1 MNVGVFIK
9 KCLYFGWKQQTF
21 LDEWECCVE
30 VKGYLLVCNHYW
42 RVLEMNRVASSL
54 MSNLLKAGLKVSLLA
69 VPCLLMSH
77 LFVSEAQAVSIELDG
92 TRTILS
98 GTDCDLA
105 TYRYGTNTSFDGT
118 PLDLIVEVTGED
130 NQHPTDDCVGIG
142 VSGGRNLLEVR
153 INDEDGGV
161 GDTAASMDLKIT
173 VVEENTLTPIEV
185 DRMLITA
192 FDLDINNSTN
202 PNFDLQTETDD
213 VYLRFPESSYRSR
226 ASQVSYAE
234 GSFFGGLYQVQL
246 GGSTLGNCDDNA
258 AVIDETCRASSIYI
272 NGLNGFNTVSTINIR
287 VQNDDAYG
295 NFNGLLTFADG
306 STFDASASHR
316 LFQLSFEISDLI
328 PVVEDN
334 EDLGDAPTSYGVA
347 GNSIEADLALGFG
360 IVADDDNLA
369 IIDKSSPNADGDD
382 ADAEIFEYDDEDAVA
397 LNGQPLDN
405 QFLAADSTVNMDV
418 TTFGSGFLNAWVDL
432 DASGDFGGAA
442 EQVVTDLAIGNASVV
457 TTSVPITIPAGAVGG
472 DSFIR
477 FRLSRVAGE
486 GPTGVNAT
494 DGEVEDYKITLTSS
508 AADVLLVKRITAV
521 NGQSLNPNDG
531 TSLNVVVDDTVS
543 IYAADDNDPG
553 WPVGYL
559 IGEID
564 AGLVKPGD
572 ELEYTVYFLNAGNLL
587 ADDVRICDRLY
598 PDQSLVNDGYGVGIA
613 AQVQIGTGSAVNLTA
628 TNDSVDRTEFISA
641 SSPVPAT
648 CNLQGVNDNGT
659 LIVDV
664 TGPVGSGSPNL
675 TQLEATTGAGVPNE
689 SYGLFR
695 FRTRVSP

>member
-1 MNVGVFIK
+1 
-9 KCLYFGWKQQTF
+9 
-21 LDEWECCVE
+21 
-30 VKGYLLVCNHYW
+30 
-42 RVLEMNRVASSL
+42 MNRVASSRV
-54 MSNLLKAGLKVSLLA
+54 SNLLKAGLKASLLA
-69 VPCLLMSH
+69 VPCLLLSH

-105 TYRYGTNTSFDGT
+105 TYRYGTNTSFNGT

-130 NQHPTDDCVGIG
+130 NEHPNDPCIGIG
-142 VSGGRNLLEVR
+142 NSGGTNLLEVR

-161 GDTAASMDLKIT
+161 GDTVASMDLKIT
-173 VVEENTLTPIEV
+173 VVEQGTLTPVEV

-192 FDLDINNSTN
+192 FDLDIANSLD
-202 PNFDLQTETDD
+202 PDFQTGTDD
-213 VYLRFPESSYRSR
+213 LYLRFPESSYRSR
-226 ASQVSYAE
+226 GSLVSFDE
-234 GSFFGGLYQVQL
+234 GSFFGGLYQVKL
-246 GGSTLGNCDDNA
+246 GGTTSGNCLDGT

-272 NGLNGFNTVSTINIR
+272 NGVNGLNTVSTISIR
-287 VQNDDAYG
+287 LQNDNAYG
-295 NFNGLLTFADG
+295 TLNGSGAVNATQIA
-306 STFDASASHR
+306 SDAHR
-316 LFQLSFEISDLI
+316 LFQLSFEIDDLI
-328 PVVEDN
+328 PVVENN
-334 EDLGDAPTSYGVA
+334 EDLGDAPASYGVA

-369 IIDKSSPNADGDD
+369 TIDKSSADADGDD
-382 ADAEIFEYDDEDAVA
+382 NDAEIFEYDDEDAVA

-405 QFLAADSTVNMDV
+405 QFLSADSTVNMDV
-418 TTFGSGFLNAWVDL
+418 TTFGAGFLNAWVDL
-432 DASGDFGGAA
+432 DASGTFVGAA
-442 EQVVTDLAIGNASVV
+442 EQVVTDLPIGNASVA
-457 TTSVPITIPAGAVGG
+457 TTSVPITIPAGAVAG

-494 DGEVEDYKITLTSS
+494 DGEVEDYKVTLTSS

-521 NGQSLNPNDG
+521 NGQPINPNDG
-531 TSLNVVVDDTVS
+531 TPLNVFVDDTTS
-543 IYAADDNDPG
+543 PQAADDNDPG
-553 WPVGYL
+553 WPAGYL
-559 IGEID
+559 LGALD
-564 AGLVKPGD
+564 AGLVQPGD

-587 ADDVRICDRLY
+587 AEDVRICDRLY

-613 AQVQIGTGSAVNLTA
+613 AQVQIGTGSAVDLTA

-675 TQLEATTGAGVPNE
+675 TQLEATTGAGAPNE